1 MTETS
6 CCLESLK
13 YFLSDASQEKAA
25 NPWIRETHNF
35 QRLEESELQKCQLSS
50 N

>member
-1 MTETS
+1 MTETA

-25 NPWIRETHNF
+25 NPWITETHHF
-35 QRLEESELQKCQLSS
+35 QWLEESELQKCQLSA